1 MPNPSAPA
9 YDPKEWNDQTTP
21 EERDRFFK
29 QHRDLLVRL
38 KAGLETGQPLNDSN
52 RYRYEFQVDR
62 RNDFLPKEVVAGFL
76 EKDKAFAGDDKKLAA
91 MFGMKPEEIPAL
103 RRLMQ
108 ETGARQG
115 YEDYSN
121 CYTYAMN
128 DKDGLDSPHKSIG
141 GDLPGERINESIL
154 EAKDKANSA
163 KDYAGYKKAVL
174 EGVLA
179 DGAEYAGADATE
191 KKGYYRVAVYAKQSP
206 EGSPSSVPN
215 FDMHFVRENRDGG
228 WSHKPGPEPVTDKDK
243 DGKPITDPKTANLG
257 GYDFLTYVYVP
268 EGGLDVGRKGE
279 QASKP
284 GSPQV
289 PQPQQQSSMGAIP
302 DLHQMAAQM
311 AQAPAQTTTAPAPA
325 AKAPERPKL
334 EAPSLA

>member
-21 EERDRFFK
+21 EERDRFFR
-29 QHRDLLVRL
+29 QHRNLLVQL
-38 KAGLETGQPLNDSN
+38 KAGLETGRPLNDDN
-52 RYRYEFQVDR
+52 RYRYEAQVDR

-76 EKDKAFAGDDKKLAA
+76 ERDKALAGDDRKLAS
-91 MFGMKPEEIPAL
+91 MFGMEPEDIPAL

-128 DKDGLDSPHKSIG
+128 DKDGLDSPHKSVG
-141 GDLPGERINESIL
+141 GDSPGERINEAL
-154 EAKDKANSA
+154 VDDKDKANNA
-163 KDYAGYKKAVL
+163 KDYAGYKKALL

-179 DGAEYAGADATE
+179 DGAVDGGADAGQ
-191 KKGYYRVAVYAKQSP
+191 KAGYYRVAVYAMRTP
-206 EGSPSSVPN
+206 EGSPSSVPT

-228 WSHKPGPEPVTDKDK
+228 WSHKPGSERVTDKDK
-243 DGKPITDPKTANLG
+243 DGKPIADPKTANLG
-257 GYDFLTYVYVP
+257 GYDFMTYVYVP

-279 QASKP
+279 PASKP

-289 PQPQQQSSMGAIP
+289 PQPQQQSGMGAIP
-302 DLHQMAAQM
+302 DLNQMASQM
-311 AQAPAQTTTAPAPA
+311 MSRGSAPAEQTPAPVRQISVP
-325 AKAPERPKL
+325 KAEVPAGP
-334 EAPSLA
+334 